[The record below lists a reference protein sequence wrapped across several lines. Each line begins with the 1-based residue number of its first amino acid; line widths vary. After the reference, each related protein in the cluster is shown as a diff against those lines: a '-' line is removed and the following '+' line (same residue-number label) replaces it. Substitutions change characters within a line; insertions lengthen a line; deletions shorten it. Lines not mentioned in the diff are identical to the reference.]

1 MKRRAKVVAVCMV
14 MVLLTVVSRAAASF
28 TVAQVVTEQPQARKI
43 EHKVTGD
50 GVVEKLKEQPV
61 YAPSDVLVDGIHV
74 RSGQKVKKGSV
85 LARLNKN
92 SLNEKIQE
100 ITDEIRILELQNQ
113 ALDAAEA
120 KKNSDREKA
129 KARAKEDYDDTVA
142 QNNAAVDDAKADLKN
157 TKKDQRKEQA
167 KNREDTLKTL
177 KAAVKDAKKAYE
189 EALAQQK
196 DEELQAR
203 RTVEDAAKES
213 TQDYSD
219 TVAQIELNQ
228 KKRKLDAAQKKL
240 DSIEQKKRNAQGTL
254 DLFYSQKWDL
264 IQKLAL
270 AEEEEKAALQQ
281 QIDSVQKQIDAQENT
296 VTEFEEQ
303 WEAQKETVDDLA
315 DDLATAQLQQQ
326 AKKNEEDAQKQ
337 EQKKTLARAQEDYN
351 NIVEKNNNLVSE
363 AEQKWKEAK
372 QQLEAFQNVK
382 TDTQEENSAVDAA
395 EKAVKA
401 AREQRKEQ
409 KKAAKRALEDAKE
422 KDLADNSRQI
432 NAVSIAEKD
441 RQLIALQK
449 AKENGGKVTAP
460 MSGTVTAIQVA
471 VGEKTADTAAFL
483 LSDSSG
489 GMRFTTTVSADDAV
503 YVSAGDTVSLFQNE
517 KEYENMEVLATE
529 TNADGMVEV
538 TVYVPKKT
546 LPLGAHAS
554 MEYSQLSEEYPV
566 TVSLTAVH
574 TENEK
579 YFVYTMEKADT
590 LLGTQYVAK
599 KVPVTL
605 KEKNGSYVA
614 LANGDLSTED
624 QVITDADQ
632 MLSAG
637 ETVRLQEGSN

>member
-1 MKRRAKVVAVCMV
+1 M
-14 MVLLTVVSRAAASF
+14 
-28 TVAQVVTEQPQARKI
+28 
-43 EHKVTGD
+43 
-50 GVVEKLKEQPV
+50 
-61 YAPSDVLVDGIHV
+61 
-74 RSGQKVKKGSV
+74 
-85 LARLNKN
+85 
-92 SLNEKIQE
+92 
-100 ITDEIRILELQNQ
+100 
-113 ALDAAEA
+113 
-120 KKNSDREKA
+120 
-129 KARAKEDYDDTVA
+129 
-142 QNNAAVDDAKADLKN
+142 
-157 TKKDQRKEQA
+157 
-167 KNREDTLKTL
+167 
-177 KAAVKDAKKAYE
+177 
-189 EALAQQK
+189 
-196 DEELQAR
+196 
-203 RTVEDAAKES
+203 EDAAKES

-254 DLFYSQKWDL
+254 DLFYSQKRDL

-296 VTEFEEQ
+296 VTEFQEQ

-363 AEQKWKEAK
+363 AEQKWKEARE
-372 QQLEAFQNVK
+372 QLEAFQNAK

-409 KKAAKRALEDAKE
+409 KKAAKRTLEDAKE

-432 NAVSIAEKD
+432 NAVSIAEKT

-503 YVSAGDTVSLFQNE
+503 YISAGDTVSLFQNE

-605 KEKNGSYVA
+605 KEKNGSYAA

>member
-296 VTEFEEQ
+296 VTEFQEQ